1 MKEHEFGI
9 LTKTCATAAVA
20 LLFVVAI
27 INMADGE
34 VPHPRAFWVVVAGL
48 VCFSIAKLSVIGR
61 GRLVSFGSG
70 PMSQGMANAYRF
82 GYWLMGV
89 GILVT
94 FL

>member
-1 MKEHEFGI
+1 MREHEFGI

-20 LLFVVAI
+20 LLFVVAVQ
-27 INMADGE
+27 NMAAGN
-34 VPHPRAFWVVVAGL
+34 VPHPRAFPVVLLGL
-48 VCFSIAKLSVIGR
+48 VCFSIGKLSVIAR
-61 GRLVSFGSG
+61 RRWVSFGSG
-70 PMSQGMANAYRF
+70 CMSMPMANIYRT